1 MEEINMGNTESIL
14 YVQTNDHPERQYS
27 PLILAQTALAMNIDA
42 KIVYLGQ
49 GLRVLQPDTAKKIHL
64 GNYPPLI
71 DLIQE
76 TMKMGVQFYV
86 CEASRQFVGMENV
99 EIIPGL
105 KVIGAAT
112 LNDLVLE
119 STKSMWF

>member
-1 MEEINMGNTESIL
+1 MVEIIMGNTESIL

-71 DLIQE
+71 DFTAPTLSDNTILQGCQTDAKARE
-76 TMKMGVQFYV
+76 GLG
-86 CEASRQFVGMENV
+86 EA
-99 EIIPGL
+99 
-105 KVIGAAT
+105 
-112 LNDLVLE
+112 
-119 STKSMWF
+119 